1 MQSEKESELE
11 VALRWALFHLKENAV
26 APKEISEILE
36 KIRQRQE
43 AVRQVQMGSVSKEG
57 II

>member
-43 AVRQVQMGSVSKEG
+43 AVRQVQMGSVSKDV
-57 II
+57 